1 MSLVQIL
8 EKDIP
13 LPFSRRLVNRLNPTA
28 FDKLEG
34 YMDGEGVIEK
44 LTWDENGRID
54 DVEIDVGQAVSIHS
68 VNLILYESES
78 AYHVVLPD
86 DCNLY
91 MYPKTYFTLIR
102 KSISPSSELCQK
114 I

>member
-34 YMDGEGVIEK
+34 YMDGEGIIEK
-44 LTWDENGRID
+44 LTWDENGII
-54 DVEIDVGQAVSIHS
+54 DVECDVAYPVSIHPA
-68 VNLILYESES
+68 NLILYECEL
-78 AYHVVLPD
+78 AYYVISPD
-86 DCNLY
+86 DHQFY
-91 MYPKTYFTLIR
+91 TYPKTYFTLIR